1 MIVVLVTFR
10 AHSLV
15 QLSGPGCGDGDEGL
29 LGDSDVLGL
38 SSHHCVGDV
47 LGKHRLTRHKPGY
60 VLGLRDEVRHALCV
74 DDGDGL
80 VNRRV
85 VVTGRFSSIVDRNR
99 LVNSFVQPLGY
110 FSAIIRANEL

>member
-1 MIVVLVTFR
+1 VVLRT
-10 AHSLV
+10 HSLV
-15 QLSGPGCGDGDEGL
+15 QLSGSGCGDGDEGL
-29 LGDSDVLGL
+29 LRDSDVLGL

-80 VNRRV
+80 VDRCV
-85 VVTGRFSSIVDRNR
+85 VVAGRFSSIVDRYR
-99 LVNSFVQPLGY
+99 FVNSFVQPLGY
-110 FSAIIRANEL
+110 FSAIIRVNEL